1 LWLGGLD
8 RESLEAFNKGAV
20 FAIADANGRS
30 SGKVTLLSRKGLIGE
45 GTVEGTTQAGAL
57 LQEAARS
64 IPSDLKLRIG
74 LDSSLGGEI
83 NSAKQAIQGI
93 NRIEG
98 VPVPYS
104 GEVHYLLGRVTAADS
119 KALQTS
125 LKSEANGLS
134 GLKLNSCISCIPA
147 RDSSPWLIAKVLS
160 RGLEAYG
167 TRTSVHFNGLELLAR
182 SLNSGRVLSLT
193 ENNVRSEDFRDE
205 PGNKF
210 PDGWADGTDKLS
222 QAGQAK
228 SLPAEGSIGLFSPG
242 RDELIPDS
250 FGEPGET
257 VTAAVKRLEAKLKSL
272 LAVRLIK
279 MTLNANSSRLKLAV
293 SMLPEAGQE
302 MIAEAFTPRSGI
314 TRERTTG
321 LSQRLQLG
329 TPFQFRVTNEESR
342 PLYLT
347 ILSIDP
353 TRGLTVLFPHSWRV
367 SEDVTRLD
375 AGQTL
380 LIPNPAKDEF
390 QLVAQAKGIGEV
402 LIVASVSPLKKSLK
416 NLQSLAEELKLANG
430 PVVLG
435 RDAQH
440 SEDSVDVIGN
450 LLDDLSGER
459 GLGVAS
465 REVNTAEMAALSISF
480 EVI

>member
-1 LWLGGLD
+1 MP
-8 RESLEAFNKGAV
+8 
-20 FAIADANGRS
+20 
-30 SGKVTLLSRKGLIGE
+30 LLNPIGISR
-45 GTVEGTTQAGAL
+45 
-57 LQEAARS
+57 LQ
-64 IPSDLKLRIG
+64 
-74 LDSSLGGEI
+74 
-83 NSAKQAIQGI
+83 
-93 NRIEG
+93 
-98 VPVPYS
+98 
-104 GEVHYLLGRVTAADS
+104 
-119 KALQTS
+119 
-125 LKSEANGLS
+125 
-134 GLKLNSCISCIPA
+134 
-147 RDSSPWLIAKVLS
+147 
-160 RGLEAYG
+160 
-167 TRTSVHFNGLELLAR
+167 
-182 SLNSGRVLSLT
+182 
-193 ENNVRSEDFRDE
+193 
-205 PGNKF
+205 
-210 PDGWADGTDKLS
+210 
-222 QAGQAK
+222 
-228 SLPAEGSIGLFSPG
+228 
-242 RDELIPDS
+242 
-250 FGEPGET
+250 
-257 VTAAVKRLEAKLKSL
+257 AKLKSL

-314 TRERTTG
+314 TRERTAG
-321 LSQRLQLG
+321 LSERLQLG

-390 QLVAQAKGIGEV
+390 QLVAQAKGIAEV

-435 RDAQH
+435 RDAQR

-459 GLGVAS
+459 GLGAVG